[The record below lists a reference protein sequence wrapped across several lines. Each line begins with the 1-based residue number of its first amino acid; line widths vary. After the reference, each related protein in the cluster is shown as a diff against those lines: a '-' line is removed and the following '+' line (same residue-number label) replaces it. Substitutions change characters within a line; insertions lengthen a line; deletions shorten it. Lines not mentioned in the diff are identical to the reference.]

1 MAARGKST
9 HDLQL
14 KLALTHSGDD
24 IGLTEAKSR
33 SERISVV
40 RTLEDFVRVVAVRS
54 IVYVDG
60 QSCLSKKSST
70 ETTSAASICLDGST
84 TSPPPACGCAFFA
97 NFAKVERLAVRKEFR
112 TSSIAARI
120 VRTGLAIVSRKGYRT
135 AYGHARLELESF
147 WSRFGARRRPTSQVF
162 SFSGQQ
168 YVEMVLDL
176 PPINDVIDIEK
187 DPRIINRPEGDWDRP
202 GVLEAGRPAD
212 PERGIAARSRRAA

>member
-60 QSCLSKKSST
+60 QSCPFEEEFDGNDFCGIHLLGWVND
-70 ETTSAASICLDGST
+70 EPAASLRLR
-84 TSPPPACGCAFFA
+84 FFA

-147 WSRFGARRRPTSQVF
+147 WSRFGARRRPRSQVF

-202 GVLEAGRPAD
+202 GVLEAGRSAD